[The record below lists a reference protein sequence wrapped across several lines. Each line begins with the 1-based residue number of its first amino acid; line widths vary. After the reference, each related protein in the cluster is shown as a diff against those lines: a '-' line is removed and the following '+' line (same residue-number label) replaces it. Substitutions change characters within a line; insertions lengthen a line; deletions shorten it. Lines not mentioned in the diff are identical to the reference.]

1 MPTKHI
7 PDPCLADILRRN
19 AERFGDV
26 PAYLYEGRSITHR
39 ELLRRATA
47 IAAALA
53 RAGLR
58 RQDRVALLGRNSIAF
73 GEVLAAGQLSGL
85 VIATVNF
92 RLAAPEI
99 ARILADAR
107 PRAIFVDAEF
117 LPIVATLRAE
127 LGLELV
133 VRLDDPGV
141 NDPGVNDPGVNG
153 VGAGGEVVGGEVVG
167 LAEFRDAA
175 IGDELPFA
183 ARPDDIACLIYTSG
197 TTGRP
202 KGCIMGQREMFRVGQ
217 TMNVEMR
224 TGSDDRI
231 LLVMPLFH
239 IGAMAMAFGLH
250 ARGGTAVL
258 HRQFDPAALLATVP
272 ADAITVL
279 HLAPSMLQAVLTE
292 AGAGP
297 GVADPAPVAA
307 LRRVRSIV
315 YSAAPITA
323 PTLAAA
329 LAAMPDTGFLNLYGQ
344 TEVITSGLPR
354 ELHRGSGPDRDRRLT
369 SVGFPYPDTEIRIL
383 DDDGAQCPP
392 GVPGEIVVASPAMFR
407 GYWNDSATTGVTL
420 ADGWCH
426 TGDVGV
432 FDEEGLLHLVDR
444 KKDVIISGG
453 ENIYSLEVEDAVL
466 THPAVV
472 QCAVVGVP
480 DERWGEAVCA
490 VVVLAPGAELTSGE
504 LREHVATRIARYKS
518 PRSAVVVDELPVLPT
533 GKIDKKALR
542 ARLAAAPR
550 EVPA

>member
-26 PAYLYEGRSITHR
+26 PAYLSEGRSITHR

-47 IAAALA
+47 ITAALA

-133 VRLDDPGV
+133 VCLDDPGV
-141 NDPGVNDPGVNG
+141 SDPGVNDR
-153 VGAGGEVVGGEVVG
+153 GGEVVG

-175 IGDELPFA
+175 LGDELPFA

-258 HRQFDPAALLATVP
+258 HRQFEPAALLATVP
-272 ADAITVL
+272 AAAITVL

-292 AGAGP
+292 AGA
-297 GVADPAPVAA
+297 
-307 LRRVRSIV
+307 
-315 YSAAPITA
+315 
-323 PTLAAA
+323 
-329 LAAMPDTGFLNLYGQ
+329 
-344 TEVITSGLPR
+344 
-354 ELHRGSGPDRDRRLT
+354 
-369 SVGFPYPDTEIRIL
+369 
-383 DDDGAQCPP
+383 
-392 GVPGEIVVASPAMFR
+392 
-407 GYWNDSATTGVTL
+407 
-420 ADGWCH
+420 
-426 TGDVGV
+426 
-432 FDEEGLLHLVDR
+432 
-444 KKDVIISGG
+444 
-453 ENIYSLEVEDAVL
+453 
-466 THPAVV
+466 
-472 QCAVVGVP
+472 
-480 DERWGEAVCA
+480 
-490 VVVLAPGAELTSGE
+490 
-504 LREHVATRIARYKS
+504 
-518 PRSAVVVDELPVLPT
+518 
-533 GKIDKKALR
+533 
-542 ARLAAAPR
+542 
-550 EVPA
+550 

>member
-7 PDPCLADILRRN
+7 PDPCLADILHRN

-26 PAYLYEGRSITHR
+26 PAYLYEGRSVTHR

-99 ARILADAR
+99 ARILTDAK

-117 LPIVATLRAE
+117 LPIVAALRAE

-133 VRLDDPGV
+133 VRLDDPA
-141 NDPGVNDPGVNG
+141 
-153 VGAGGEVVGGEVVG
+153 AGSAGGEVVG

-175 IGDELPFA
+175 LDDALPFA

-258 HRQFDPAALLATVP
+258 HRQFEPAALLATVP
-272 ADAITVL
+272 ADGITVL

-297 GVADPAPVAA
+297 GVADPAPVGA
-307 LRRVRSIV
+307 LRGVRSIV

-383 DDDGAQCPP
+383 DDDGVECPP

-490 VVVLAPGAELTSGE
+490 VVVLAPGAESGAGAELISGE

-518 PRSAVVVDELPVLPT
+518 PRYAVIVDELPVLPT

-550 EVPA
+550 EAPREVRA